1 MTTMTEHFVSPATPA
16 VHGRPE
22 PLLKIR
28 VPSGWAA
35 LDLKSVWRFRDLCL
49 ALASR
54 DVKLRYKQ
62 TAMGVVWV
70 VLQPLMAA
78 GVLSFVFGKVAKIPS
93 EGPPYFLQVYAAM
106 LAWNLFNSTVT
117 KSSISLVG
125 NSQLISKIFFP
136 RLVLPLST
144 IPSALLDFTI
154 AVLMMSVLMVLY
166 HQHPTAALLLLP
178 FWTAAVLML
187 ATGIGLWAAALTV
200 PYRDVQY
207 ILPVFMQLLLYGSP
221 VAYTLH
227 RVPANLRKIYSLNPL
242 SPILE
247 GFRSCIL
254 GTTPPALWSVFYAAA
269 VSVGLFLVGAFV
281 FKRMER
287 KFADVI

>member
-1 MTTMTEHFVSPATPA
+1 MTTMTNEIAVPARLPSLD
-16 VHGRPE
+16 GMSE

-49 ALASR
+49 ALALR

-62 TAMGVVWV
+62 TAMGVIWV
-70 VLQPLMAA
+70 ILQPLMAA
-78 GVLSFVFGKVAKIPS
+78 GIFSFVFGKVAKMPS
-93 EGPPYFLQVYAAM
+93 DGRNYFLFCYSGL

-144 IPSALLDFTI
+144 VPSALLDFMVALSMMVVLMVMYGVHPSPTL
-154 AVLMMSVLMVLY
+154 ALLPFWLSLVLMMSIG
-166 HQHPTAALLLLP
+166 A
-178 FWTAAVLML
+178 
-187 ATGIGLWAAALTV
+187 GLWAAALTV

-207 ILPVFMQLLLYGSP
+207 ILPVFLQMLLFATP
-221 VAYTLH
+221 VVYSVDLNAH
-227 RVPANLRKIYSLNPL
+227 RIYYLNPL
-242 SPILE
+242 LAIVN
-247 GFRSCIL
+247 GFRSSIL
-254 GTTPPALWSVFYAAA
+254 GTPLPSIGSVAYSMT
-269 VSVGLFLVGAFV
+269 VSLGLFLIGAFV